1 MDLVKILSVLLALM
15 HPSMSTGNPPVTDAD
30 VARLSGLLED
40 LASRYGD
47 MNDKVTTN
55 QATIR
60 FVEAT
65 LNRLVSDNAQLKA
78 TVNFLEEAV
87 SQKAQLQDISQRLAA
102 MEASNLKPGDP
113 DTPCSFPFTEVFGRC
128 VYADS
133 SKSGTWEEMRQHC
146 RTMDSDLVIIKSA
159 DFMWHLI
166 RHLREVGQDRSSYWV
181 GGHRKSDTA
190 TFQWVDGSP
199 MKMGTPF
206 WGHWN
211 DYKNQQPYDGRNELH
226 ICMYD
231 KGFYFFHSCNPSYKR
246 PPICHR
252 R

>member
-1 MDLVKILSVLLALM
+1 MDLGKILLVLLAFT

-47 MNDKVTTN
+47 VNDKVTTN
-55 QATIR
+55 QVTIR
-60 FVEAT
+60 SLEAT

-78 TVNFLEEAV
+78 SVSLLEEAA

-102 MEASNLKPGDP
+102 MEASNFKPKEP
-113 DTPCSFPFTEVFGRC
+113 DTPCSLPFTEVFGRC

-133 SKSGTWEEMRQHC
+133 SKSGTWEDVRQHC
-146 RTMDSDLVIIKSA
+146 RTMDSDLVIIQSA

-166 RHLREVGQDRSSYWV
+166 RHLQETGRDRGGYWV
-181 GGHRKSDTA
+181 GGYRKSDTA
-190 TFQWVDGSP
+190 TFQWVDGSA

-206 WGHWN
+206 WGYMN
-211 DYKNQQPYDGRNELH
+211 DYKNQQPYDGYNEIYVCIFDRGH
-226 ICMYD
+226 
-231 KGFYFFHSCNPSYKR
+231 FFFHSCGNVDNMR
-246 PPICHR
+246 PICQR
-252 R
+252 K

>member
-1 MDLVKILSVLLALM
+1 MDLAKILSVLLALT

-47 MNDKVTTN
+47 VNDKVTTN
-55 QATIR
+55 QITIR
-60 FVEAT
+60 SVEAT
-65 LNRLVSDNAQLKA
+65 LNRLVSDNAHLKA
-78 TVNFLEEAV
+78 SVSLLEEAA

-102 MEASNLKPGDP
+102 MEASNLKPREP
-113 DTPCSFPFTEVFGRC
+113 DIPCSLPFTEVFGRC

-166 RHLREVGQDRSSYWV
+166 RHLRDIGQDRTDYWV
-181 GGHRKSDTA
+181 GGHRKSNA
-190 TFQWVDGSP
+190 APFQWVDGTP

-211 DYKNQQPYDGRNELH
+211 DYKNQQPYDGQNELH
-226 ICMYD
+226 VCMYG
-231 KGFYFFHSCNPSYKR
+231 KGLYFFHSCSLNHKQ
-246 PPICHR
+246 PPICQR